1 MARPTNKNAN
11 FVSVNVFRLR
21 QIASSMSN
29 EELGSWVRKALDDM
43 SIGCIGEN
51 VDPVVK
57 VAYDDALSA
66 MVKEQER
73 KRAAYEAK
81 KNNAQSASSTA
92 LAPVNGSKRNDQLV
106 WGRFEN
112 VFLSNDEYNTLLQ
125 DFGNINFL
133 KETIEAFSASLADG
147 QTQSNNHFATLTRW
161 IAARKRWNEERE
173 QGKETFAEREGR
185 RHHELL
191 KNFGMIK

>member
-1 MARPTNKNAN
+1 MAKSEENLFSADIKFKDVIRH
-11 FVSVNVFRLR
+11 FRKMNR
-21 QIASSMSN
+21 EQIADDI
-29 EELGSWVRKALDDM
+29 EKTLDDL
-43 SIGCIGEN
+43 EN
-51 VDPVVK
+51 LELDGDSFGSLLVK
-57 VAYDDALSA
+57 TA
-66 MVKEQER
+66 MKAKE
-73 KRAAYEAK
+73 KRH
-81 KNNAQSASSTA
+81 NSTA
-92 LAPVNGSKRNDQLV
+92 EFGKLGGRPKKSQSKSTEVVPVNGSKRNDQLI

-112 VFLSNDEYNTLLQ
+112 VFLSQDEFNTLAQ

-173 QGKETFAEREGR
+173 QGKETFAEREAR